1 MKLLNLLYFLT
12 LFFQTTH
19 SQEFLNSALTIPSE
33 LKENANAIIRQSTTS
48 ITILA
53 VDKMIVNKQQIITVL
68 NQNGDDV
75 LDTYLYYGDDT
86 KINDISLKIFDVYGN
101 EIEKISKSK
110 FIDINAADGFSLY
123 NDDKITYV
131 DYTPNTYPY
140 TAIFEY
146 EYKTASTALIPTWY
160 PINSYNVAVQNSSYN
175 IYNPN
180 NLKIRSKGINFENF
194 NIEKKDTDDINYT
207 LKNQKAIKYESDSDF
222 YFNILP
228 SLSVSLETFTLRGV
242 KGKANDWKGFGQWMN
257 NKLLTGKTK
266 LDEATITRAKNLVI
280 GAKSNI
286 EKAKILYTYMQNK
299 TRYISVQIGIG
310 GWQPV
315 SASEVDRL
323 AYGDCKGLTIYMK
336 ALLEAVGIPSYYT
349 IVYAGQKRNI
359 DSDFSS
365 IQGNHAILNIP
376 NEGNDIWL
384 ECTNQTL
391 PFGFLSNFTDD
402 RDVLVITPNGG
413 EIKRTSSYKNETNL
427 QVINAQITLNE
438 VGGLKADLERISTGI
453 QYGNKYHLSNLNEE
467 DLYEHYKTKTWS
479 YINNLDVISSEII
492 NNRDNVQLTEKLSLQ
507 ARDYATK
514 NGEDYIFTV
523 NFFNKNNYIPKRQRN
538 RQLPFIVKNGYR
550 DEDNYTIQIP
560 EGYETG
566 LLPEPLEI
574 KTSFGKYTRIFKK
587 NGKNHI
593 SCKITTNINEG
604 HYPKE
609 KYKEYRLFR
618 KQIAKQGNL
627 RLILK
632 KSHQ

>member
-1 MKLLNLLYFLT
+1 MKLLNLLCFLT
-12 LFFQTTH
+12 LIFQTTH
-19 SQEFLNSALTIPSE
+19 SQELHTSAITIPSE
-33 LKENANAIIRQSTTS
+33 LKENANAIIRQSTTN
-48 ITILA
+48 ITILD

-68 NQNGDDV
+68 NQNGDDI

-101 EIEKISKSK
+101 EIERISKSK
-110 FIDINAADGFSLY
+110 FIDVNATDGFSLY
-123 NDDKITYV
+123 NDDRITYV

-160 PINSYNVAVQNSSYN
+160 PINSYNVAIQNNSYN

-180 NLKIRSKGINFENF
+180 NLNIRSKEINFENYG
-194 NIEKKDTDDINYT
+194 IVKKGTDNINYT
-207 LKNQKAIKYESDSDF
+207 LKNQKAIKHESDSDF

-228 SLSVSLETFTLRGV
+228 SLLVSLETFTLRGV
-242 KGKANDWKGFGQWMN
+242 EGKASDWKGFGQWMN
-257 NKLLTGKTK
+257 NKLLTRKTK
-266 LDEATITRAKNLVI
+266 LDEATITRVKNLVI

-384 ECTNQTL
+384 ECTSQTL
-391 PFGFLSNFTDD
+391 PFGFLNNFTDD

-413 EIKRTSSYKNETNL
+413 EIKRTSSYRNEINL
-427 QVINAQITLNE
+427 QVINAQIKLNE
-438 VGGLKADLERISTGI
+438 EGGLNADLERISTGI
-453 QYGNKYHLSNLNEE
+453 QYGDKYHLSNLNEK
-467 DLYEHYKTKTWS
+467 DLHEHYKTKTWS
-479 YINNLDVISSEII
+479 YINNLDIITSEII
-492 NNRDNVQLTEKLSLQ
+492 NNRDNVQLTERLSLQ
-507 ARDYATK
+507 AKDYATK

-538 RQLPFIVKNGYR
+538 RQLPFIVTNGYR

-566 LLPEPLEI
+566 ILPESIEI

-587 NGKNHI
+587 IDKNQI
-593 SCKITTNINEG
+593 SCKITTNINQG

-609 KYKEYRLFR
+609 EYKAYRLFR